1 MTEIK
6 IRVAQSS
13 DIDNL
18 VHLDTVA
25 FRDASRADSI
35 RRWVE
40 AGECCLA
47 EQAEQIVG
55 YGVFNYEFFHLGNVD
70 MLMIHPDFR
79 GQGIGRKLLR
89 HLYSLC
95 KTEKF
100 WCTTNLS
107 NHRMQ
112 RLLVNQGFKLSGFFD
127 DLDEGDPE
135 LIFIKRLERSAG

>member
-18 VHLDTVA
+18 VHFDTVVL
-25 FRDASRADSI
+25 RDAARADSI

-40 AGECCLA
+40 SGECYLA
-47 EQAEQIVG
+47 EQVEQIVG

-70 MLMIHPDFR
+70 MLMIHPNFR
-79 GQGIGRKLLR
+79 GQGIGRKLLH

-107 NHRMQ
+107 NQRMQ
-112 RLLVNQGFKLSGFFD
+112 RLLVSEGFKLSGFVG

-135 LIFIKRLERSAG
+135 LIFLKRLEKSAR

>member
-1 MTEIK
+1 MADIK
-6 IRVAQSS
+6 IRVAQGS
-13 DIDNL
+13 DVDDLI
-18 VHLDTVA
+18 HLDTVVP
-25 FRDASRADSI
+25 RDPARADSI

-40 AGECCLA
+40 AGECYLA

-55 YGVFNYEFFHLGNVD
+55 YGVLNYEFFHLGNVD

-79 GQGIGRKLLR
+79 GQGIGRKLLH

-107 NHRMQ
+107 NQRMQ
-112 RLLVNQGFKLSGFFD
+112 RLLAREGFKLSGFID
-127 DLDEGDPE
+127 DLDEEDPE
-135 LIFIKRLERSAG
+135 LIFIKRL

>member
-18 VHLDTVA
+18 VHLDTVVL
-25 FRDASRADSI
+25 RDPARADSI
-35 RRWVE
+35 HRWVE
-40 AGECCLA
+40 SGECYLA
-47 EQAEQIVG
+47 EQTGQIAG
-55 YGVFNYEFFHLGNVD
+55 YGVLNYGFFHLGNVD

-79 GQGIGRKLLR
+79 GQGIGRKLLH

-100 WCTTNLS
+100 WCSTNLS
-107 NHRMQ
+107 NQRMQ
-112 RLLVNQGFKLSGFFD
+112 RLLASEGFKLSGFVD

-135 LIFIKRLERSAG
+135 LIFIKRLERLAR

>member
-6 IRVAQSS
+6 IRMAQSS

-40 AGECCLA
+40 SGECYLA
-47 EQAEQIVG
+47 EHAEQIVG
-55 YGVFNYEFFHLGNVD
+55 YGVLNYEFFHLGNVD
-70 MLMIHPDFR
+70 MLMIHPGFR
-79 GQGIGRKLLR
+79 GQGIGRKLL
-89 HLYSLC
+89 HYLYSLC

-107 NHRMQ
+107 NQRMQ
-112 RLLVNQGFKLSGFFD
+112 RLLASEGFKLSGFVD

-135 LIFIKRLERSAG
+135 LIFIKRLERLAR